1 MDRKIDNQKSQ
12 TKLTGYKMTELGP
25 LPQEWK
31 VVRLGEV
38 AVLIR
43 NGVTI
48 EQEKD
53 KIGYKITRIE
63 TISNFFIDE
72 ERVGYSNNVN
82 KEILNKYLIKNK
94 DILFSHINSDTHIG
108 KTAIAKKDYEDLLH
122 GMNLLLIRLNEN
134 VTVPEFIN
142 YLFNHFY
149 FIGLFK
155 KICKRAVNQS
165 SINQANLKSIQ
176 IPLPLLPEQRK
187 IAAILSTVQKA
198 IEIEK
203 KLIERT
209 KELKKSMMHKLF
221 TEGIPRQARNGAR
234 SEKQKI
240 TEIGPIPES
249 WEVVKLGEG
258 DILKSTQYGLSIKG
272 QKKGKYPIL
281 RMNNLVDGLVSTS
294 DLQFVNIDEK
304 TFKKFKLEKG
314 DILFNRTNSFE
325 LVGKTSIFTS
335 EGDFVF
341 ASYLIR
347 LKVNSDIIDHFFFN
361 LYFNWDKTQIRL
373 KSLASRGVSQA
384 NISATK
390 LKTFKIPLPTLPEQQ
405 AIASILSIID
415 QKIEH
420 HTTKKQK
427 LEELFRTLLH
437 VLMTA
442 RVRVDK
448 INLDFLNEKKGEI
461 YDNT

>member
-176 IPLPLLPEQRK
+176 IPLP
-187 IAAILSTVQKA
+187 
-198 IEIEK
+198 
-203 KLIERT
+203 
-209 KELKKSMMHKLF
+209 
-221 TEGIPRQARNGAR
+221 
-234 SEKQKI
+234 
-240 TEIGPIPES
+240 
-249 WEVVKLGEG
+249 
-258 DILKSTQYGLSIKG
+258 
-272 QKKGKYPIL
+272 
-281 RMNNLVDGLVSTS
+281 
-294 DLQFVNIDEK
+294 
-304 TFKKFKLEKG
+304 
-314 DILFNRTNSFE
+314 
-325 LVGKTSIFTS
+325 
-335 EGDFVF
+335 
-341 ASYLIR
+341 
-347 LKVNSDIIDHFFFN
+347 
-361 LYFNWDKTQIRL
+361 
-373 KSLASRGVSQA
+373 
-384 NISATK
+384 
-390 LKTFKIPLPTLPEQQ
+390 TLPEQQ

-437 VLMTA
+437 ELMTA

-448 INLDFLNEKKGEI
+448 IEFDNLI
-461 YDNT
+461 I

>member
-1 MDRKIDNQKSQ
+1 MYRKIDNQKSQ
-12 TKLTGYKMTELGP
+12 TKLPGYKMIELGLTPESWEQETVNNALTRISFPRSCQILSSEIKSFGKYPVIDQGQSFIAGYSDYSEKVISEHLPVIIFGDHTRAIKYVDFPFIIGADGTKVLKPKPDYEAKFFYYALLFTKIPSRGYNRHFSLLKEKVIPKPP
-25 LPQEWK
+25 LPEQRKIAAILSTVQKAIEIEKTLIERTKELKKAMMHKLFTEGIPRQARNGARSEKQKITEIGPIPESWE

-176 IPLPLLPEQRK
+176 IPLP
-187 IAAILSTVQKA
+187 
-198 IEIEK
+198 
-203 KLIERT
+203 
-209 KELKKSMMHKLF
+209 
-221 TEGIPRQARNGAR
+221 
-234 SEKQKI
+234 
-240 TEIGPIPES
+240 
-249 WEVVKLGEG
+249 
-258 DILKSTQYGLSIKG
+258 
-272 QKKGKYPIL
+272 
-281 RMNNLVDGLVSTS
+281 
-294 DLQFVNIDEK
+294 
-304 TFKKFKLEKG
+304 
-314 DILFNRTNSFE
+314 
-325 LVGKTSIFTS
+325 
-335 EGDFVF
+335 
-341 ASYLIR
+341 
-347 LKVNSDIIDHFFFN
+347 
-361 LYFNWDKTQIRL
+361 
-373 KSLASRGVSQA
+373 
-384 NISATK
+384 
-390 LKTFKIPLPTLPEQQ
+390 TLPEQQ

-437 VLMTA
+437 ELMTA

-448 INLDFLNEKKGEI
+448 IEFDNLI
-461 YDNT
+461 I